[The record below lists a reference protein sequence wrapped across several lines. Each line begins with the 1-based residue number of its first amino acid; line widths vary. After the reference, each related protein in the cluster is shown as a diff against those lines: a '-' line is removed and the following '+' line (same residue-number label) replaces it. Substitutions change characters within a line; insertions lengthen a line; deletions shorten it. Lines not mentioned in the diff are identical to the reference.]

1 MKQRDALVDQ
11 PSAPSHAPGTRAGII
26 GTMRQNRALA
36 ALLAVVFATGLVYSV
51 STPILEASDEVRHL
65 AVIEHFWLGNGLP
78 VQDPD
83 NRGFYEQ
90 EGSQPPLYYLSM
102 AALSKGF
109 DLSDFRARADFNPHG
124 RLGRAD
130 TSTNWNMVLHT
141 GAEDFPWIRTTLF
154 VHVVR
159 LIGVLFGLGTVW
171 ATHGIAAGLVEALGA
186 RGRAL
191 MAAPLLAAALVGLN
205 PMFLFISA
213 SINNDTLATLLSS
226 LALLL
231 AMRAFRNGLNTRMAI
246 ALGLCLGGAALT
258 KSSGL
263 ALSAVVPG
271 MLGIAALARR
281 SQRSPLANA
290 LAGPVLALVIAMV
303 VAGWFYI
310 RNQVLYGEFTGTQ
323 MMSIIAGPRDR
334 IPSLFELIGEYE
346 GFARSY
352 IGLFGAV
359 NIPMAELVYALFNAL
374 LVCAGAGLAL
384 LAWRG
389 RASARGIRA
398 ALQEPSTLPAAMLT
412 IVILVALA
420 ALSRWTSL
428 TMASQGRLIFPT
440 IGAVST
446 LLAVGILTLVGAV
459 SARAIRFAA
468 IAIGGGLGVLAIAS
482 PFAYILP
489 AYAPPPQVA
498 GEPALPAGMTRTE
511 LRYGDSGGP
520 ALRWIGFEA
529 QPSRVKD
536 SDRLSLTLYWQG
548 LRQMDRNYSVA
559 VKLFGPGAISDTL
572 QAGGIDM
579 TPGRGML
586 QTKRWAPGEIIVEKV
601 ELMIEP
607 GTPLPDLAELALD
620 VSWYDFDVEAR
631 RQTLLNTYDGA
642 GRETGRQR
650 YAATGYASGPPTVA
664 PETRQWLANVRVGD
678 VISATQTGRAL
689 RITTTWY
696 VTRDFNEDMT
706 VFMQVADARG
716 QQVAQSDGPPAGGRF
731 PTRWWRAGDVIVD
744 TRDISLPDG
753 LGPGAFTLRFG
764 LYRPSG
770 DFGRMPAFSAPGSA
784 LPDSALVA
792 EVILR

>member
-1 MKQRDALVDQ
+1 
-11 PSAPSHAPGTRAGII
+11 
-26 GTMRQNRALA
+26 MRQNRALA
-36 ALLAVVFATGLVYSV
+36 ALLAVVFAAGLVYSV

-102 AALSKGF
+102 AVLSKGY
-109 DLSDFRARADFNPHG
+109 DLSDFRARASFNPHG

-141 GAEDFPWIRTTLF
+141 EAEDFPWIRTTLF

-191 MAAPLLAAALVGLN
+191 TAAPLLAAALVGLN

-226 LALLL
+226 LSLLL
-231 AMRAFRNGLNTRMAI
+231 AMRAFRNGLNTRMAVV
-246 ALGLCLGGAALT
+246 LGLCLGGAALT

-271 MLGIAALARR
+271 VLGLSALARR
-281 SQRSPLANA
+281 SQGDPLPKA
-290 LAGPVLALVIAMV
+290 LAWPILALVIAML

-310 RNQVLYGEFTGTQ
+310 RNQVLYGELTGTQ

-334 IPSLFELIGEYE
+334 IPSLFELIAEYE

-359 NIPMAELVYALFNAL
+359 NIPMAEIVYGLFNAL

-384 LAWRG
+384 LAWRW
-389 RASARGIRA
+389 RASARSVRA
-398 ALQEPSTLPAAMLT
+398 ALQEPSTLPAAMLAV
-412 IVILVALA
+412 VILVALG
-420 ALSRWTSL
+420 ALARWTSL

-446 LLAVGILTLVGAV
+446 LIAVGVLTLVGRV
-459 SARAIRFAA
+459 SARTIRFAA
-468 IAIGGGLGVLAIAS
+468 LAIGSGLGVLAIAS

-489 AYAPPPQVA
+489 AYAPPPRVA
-498 GEPALPAGMTRTE
+498 GEQALPAGMTRTE
-511 LRYGDSGGP
+511 LRYGDAAGP

-529 QPSRVKD
+529 HPSRVKD

-559 VKLFGPGAISDTL
+559 VKVFGPGAISDTL

-586 QTKRWAPGEIIVEKV
+586 QTNRWAPGEIIVEKV
-601 ELMIEP
+601 DVLIEP
-607 GTPLPDLAELALD
+607 GIPLPDLAELALD
-620 VSWYDFDVEAR
+620 VSWYEFDVEAR
-631 RQTLLNTYDGA
+631 RQTLLRTFDGA

-650 YAATGYASGPPTVA
+650 YAATGYASRPPTLA
-664 PETRQWLANVRVGD
+664 PATRQWLADVRVGD
-678 VISATQTGRAL
+678 AISATQTGRAL
-689 RITTTWY
+689 RIATTWY

-706 VFMQVADARG
+706 VFMQMADARG
-716 QQVAQSDGPPAGGRF
+716 QQVAQSDGPPANGSF
-731 PTRWWRAGDVIVD
+731 PTRWWRSGDIIVD

-753 LGPGAFTLRFG
+753 LAPGAYTLRFG
-764 LYRPSG
+764 LYRPKG
-770 DFGRMPAFSAPGSA
+770 DFARMPAFSAPGLA
-784 LPDSALVA
+784 LPDSALKA
-792 EVILR
+792 EVTLR

>member
-1 MKQRDALVDQ
+1 
-11 PSAPSHAPGTRAGII
+11 
-26 GTMRQNRALA
+26 MRQNRALA
-36 ALLAVVFATGLVYSV
+36 ALLAVVFSAGLVYSV

-65 AVIEHFWLGNGLP
+65 AVIEHYWLGNGLP

-102 AALSKGF
+102 AALARGF
-109 DLSDFRARADFNPHG
+109 DLSDFRARATFNPHG

-130 TSTNWNMVLHT
+130 TSTNWNMVLHSE
-141 GAEDFPWIRTTLF
+141 AEGFPWTRTTLF
-154 VHVVR
+154 VHIVR

-191 MAAPLLAAALVGLN
+191 TAAPLLAAALVGFN

-226 LALLL
+226 LSLLL
-231 AMRAFRNGLNTRMAI
+231 ATRALGNGLSTRTAI
-246 ALGLCLGGAALT
+246 VLGLCLGGAALS

-271 MLGIAALARR
+271 VLGLAALARR
-281 SQRSPLANA
+281 SQRDSAPRALAN
-290 LAGPVLALVIAMV
+290 PVLALIIAMV
-303 VAGWFYI
+303 VAGWFYF
-310 RNQVLYGEFTGTQ
+310 RNQVLYGDFTGTQ
-323 MMSIIAGPRDR
+323 TMSIIAGPRDR

-359 NIPMAELVYALFNAL
+359 NIPMTELVYALFNGL

-384 LAWRG
+384 LAWRW
-389 RASARGIRA
+389 RASARSIRT
-398 ALQEPSTLPAAMLT
+398 ALQEPSTLPAGMLS

-420 ALSRWTSL
+420 ALARWTSL

-446 LLAVGILTLVGAV
+446 LIAVGVLTLVGAV
-459 SARAIRFAA
+459 SARASRFAA
-468 IAIGGGLGVLAIAS
+468 LAIGGGLVVLAIVS

-489 AYAPPPQVA
+489 AYAPPPRVA

-511 LRYGDSGGP
+511 LRYGDSAGP

-529 QPSRVKD
+529 QPSRVND
-536 SDRLSLTLYWQG
+536 GDRLSLTLYWQG

-559 VKLFGPGAISDTL
+559 VKLFGPGTISDTR
-572 QAGGIDM
+572 QAGGIDL

-586 QTKRWAPGEIIVEKV
+586 QTNRWVPGEIIVEKV
-601 ELMIEP
+601 EILIEP
-607 GTPLPDLAELALD
+607 GAGLPDLAELALD

-631 RQTLLNTYDGA
+631 RQTLLKTFDGA

-650 YAATGYASGPPTVA
+650 YAATGYASRPPSAA
-664 PETRQWLANVRVGD
+664 PDTRQWLANVRVGD
-678 VISATQTGRAL
+678 TISATQTGRAL
-689 RITTTWY
+689 RITTTWH
-696 VTRDFNEDMT
+696 VTRDFGEDMT
-706 VFMQVADARG
+706 VFMQVADLRG
-716 QQVAQSDGPPAGGRF
+716 QQVAQSDGPPAKGSF
-731 PTRWWRAGDVIVD
+731 PTRWWRAGDVVQD
-744 TRDISLPDG
+744 TRDINLPEG
-753 LGPGAFTLRFG
+753 LAPGAYTLRFG

-770 DFGRMPAFSAPGSA
+770 DFARMPAFSAPGSP
-784 LPDSALVA
+784 LPDSALTA
-792 EVILR
+792 ELTLR

>member
-1 MKQRDALVDQ
+1 
-11 PSAPSHAPGTRAGII
+11 
-26 GTMRQNRALA
+26 MRQNRALA
-36 ALLAVVFATGLVYSV
+36 ALLAVVFAAGLLYSV

-102 AALSKGF
+102 AALSRGF
-109 DLSDFRARADFNPHG
+109 DLSDFRARATFNPHG

-141 GAEDFPWIRTTLF
+141 EAEDFPWIRTTLF

-191 MAAPLLAAALVGLN
+191 TAAPLFAAALVGFN

-213 SINNDTLATLLSS
+213 SINNDTLATLLSTLS
-226 LALLL
+226 LLL
-231 AMRAFRNGLNTRMAI
+231 AMRALRSGLSTRTAL
-246 ALGLCLGGAALT
+246 ALGVCLGGAALT

-271 MLGIAALARR
+271 VLGLSALVRRTTRDPLPRALAN
-281 SQRSPLANA
+281 PA
-290 LAGPVLALVIAMV
+290 LALIIAMAI
-303 VAGWFYI
+303 AGWFYV

-323 MMSIIAGPRDR
+323 MMSIIAGPRER

-359 NIPMAELVYALFNAL
+359 NIPMAEIVYGLFNAL
-374 LVCAGAGLAL
+374 LVCAGTGLAL
-384 LAWRG
+384 LAWRW

-420 ALSRWTSL
+420 ALARWTSL

-440 IGAVST
+440 LGAMST
-446 LLAVGILTLVGAV
+446 LIAVGVLTLVGAL
-459 SARAIRFAA
+459 SARAIPVAA

-489 AYAPPPQVA
+489 AYAPPPRVA
-498 GEPALPAGMTRTE
+498 GEQALPAEMTRTE
-511 LRYGDSGGP
+511 LRYGDSKGP
-520 ALRWIGFEA
+520 SLRWIGFEA
-529 QPSRVKD
+529 HPSRVKD
-536 SDRLSLTLYWQG
+536 GDRLSLTLYWQG

-586 QTKRWAPGEIIVEKV
+586 QTNRWAPGEIIVEKV
-601 ELMIEP
+601 ELPIEP
-607 GTPLPDLAELALD
+607 GTPLPALAELALD

-631 RQTLLNTYDGA
+631 RQTLLTTYDGA

-650 YAATGYASGPPTVA
+650 YAATGYASRSPTVV

-678 VISATQTGRAL
+678 TISATQTGRAL
-689 RITTTWY
+689 RIETTWY
-696 VTRDFNEDMT
+696 VTRDFTEDMT

-716 QQVAQSDGPPAGGRF
+716 QQVAQSDGPPDRGRF
-731 PTRWWRAGDVIVD
+731 PTRWWRAGDIITD
-744 TRDISLPDG
+744 TREISLPEG
-753 LGPGAFTLRFG
+753 LAPGAYVLRFG

-770 DFGRMPAFSAPGSA
+770 DFARMPAFGAPGAA
-784 LPDSALVA
+784 LPDSALKA
-792 EVILR
+792 ELTLR